1 MKIQLISK
9 PVKNLKPIVQVLLNR
24 GVDPMDISHYLSTT
38 DDDISSPLLFGEE
51 RLKLAAATLLEIVK
65 QNGKCI
71 IIVDSDCDG
80 FTSSATMYNFL
91 HDLFPR
97 WTETNV
103 TFVFHSGKQHGF
115 SDHME
120 KLKDCDLVICP
131 DAGSNDE
138 EFHKQLKAKIIILD
152 HHECDKYSDYAV
164 TINNQ
169 MCDYP
174 NKQLSGVGV
183 TWQFCRY
190 IDSLMGTNYSDK
202 YIDLVA
208 LGNCGDMMSLL
219 SIETKHLIS
228 KGFEPDNIKNPF
240 IYGMWQKNAFKLGD
254 HITSI
259 GAAFYIVPFVNAI
272 CRSGTQEEK
281 ELIFKS
287 MIPQFAFQEQE
298 STKRGHAWGEKERLV
313 DAALRTCTNVKNR
326 QTKAQDA
333 GMDYLEKLIKDNN
346 LLDHKMILILLDND
360 VVSPNIRGLC
370 ANKLMAKYQ
379 RPVAI
384 LTKTANGYEGS
395 ARGYTKTG
403 LDDFKAV
410 CEKSDIS
417 MYAVGH
423 ANAFGLG
430 IKEYFDE
437 PEVTGDGALQFI
449 EFIDESL
456 KDISTEVCYRV
467 DYCFE
472 GDSFDLENVVLDLA
486 DYDSLYGQ
494 DIDEPMIAIH
504 DVKVTPEM
512 VSVMKGN
519 TLKITL
525 PNKVPVLKFGA
536 TEEEISALR
545 DNPNGSVTIDIV
557 GRGNK
562 NEWNGNV
569 SAQLM
574 LVDYEIKKTL
584 LWEF

>member
-9 PVKNLKPIVQVLLNR
+9 PCKDFKPIIQVLLNR
-24 GVDPMDISHYLSTT
+24 GVPVMDIGHYLHTT
-38 DDDISSPLLFGEE
+38 DADINSPLAFGEE
-51 RLKLAAATLLEIVK
+51 RMRAGATMLIKHVK
-65 QNGKCI
+65 ANSITK
-71 IIVDSDCDG
+71 IIVDCDCDG
-80 FTSSATMYNFL
+80 FTSAALIYNYL
-91 HDLFPR
+91 HDLFPA
-97 WTETNV
+97 WVEQYV
-103 TFVFHSGKQHGF
+103 SFLFHDGKQHGF

-120 KLKDCDLVICP
+120 ELKDCDFIICP

-138 EFHKQLKAKIIILD
+138 VYHEQLKADILILD
-152 HHECDKYSDYAV
+152 HHECENYSKYAV

-169 MCDYP
+169 MCDYS

-190 IDSLMGTNYSDK
+190 IDSLTDNNYADN
-202 YIDLVA
+202 YLDLVA

-219 SIETKHLIS
+219 SMETKHLIN
-228 KGFEPDNIKNPF
+228 KGFLPENVKNPF

-287 MIPQFAFQEQE
+287 MIPHFAFQEQD
-298 STKRGHAWGEKERLV
+298 STKRGHAPGEKERLV

-326 QTKAQDA
+326 QTKLQDA
-333 GMDYLEKLIKDNN
+333 GMEFLENEIAKNN
-346 LLDHKMILILLDND
+346 LLDHKMLLILLDGD
-360 VVSPNIRGLC
+360 VVSPTIRGLC

-379 RPVAI
+379 RPVAV
-384 LTKTANGYEGS
+384 LSKTANGWEGS

-410 CEKSDIS
+410 CEKHNA

-430 IKEYFDE
+430 IKEDWSE
-437 PEVTGDGALQFI
+437 PEIAGDGYLCFLSA
-449 EFIDESL
+449 IDEAL
-456 KDISTEVCYRV
+456 KDISTEICYRV
-467 DYCFE
+467 DYFY
-472 GDSFDLENVVLDLA
+472 DASDKSLSDTILDLA
-486 DYDSLYGQ
+486 EYDSLYGQ
-494 DIDEPMIAIH
+494 DLDEPLIAVH
-504 DVKVTPEM
+504 DVKVTPNM
-512 VSVMKGN
+512 VTVMKGN

-525 PNKVPVLKFGA
+525 PSGVPMIKFSA
-536 TEEEISALR
+536 TDEEIEALTR
-545 DNPNGSVTIDIV
+545 NPNGSVTIDVV

-562 NEWNGNV
+562 NVWNGNV

-574 LVDYEIKKTL
+574 ITDYEIKKTL
-584 LWEF
+584 TWEF